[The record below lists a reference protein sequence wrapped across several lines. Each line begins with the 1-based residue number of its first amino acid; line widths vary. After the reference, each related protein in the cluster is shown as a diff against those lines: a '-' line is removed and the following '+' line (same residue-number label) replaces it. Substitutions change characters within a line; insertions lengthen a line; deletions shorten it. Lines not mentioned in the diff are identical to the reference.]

1 MTWGLQNRLSR
12 IIRPTDGHTVMLA
25 ADHGYFLGP
34 THKLEIPRKTLEPL
48 LPYAD
53 AVMVTRGVVRTSIDP
68 GANVP
73 IVLRVSGGVSVL
85 NEDLSNEKI
94 TTSMKE
100 AVRLNASA
108 VALSIFVGAAH
119 EHDSLVNLGKLVDE
133 GEEAGI
139 PVLAVTAVGKEL
151 EKRDARYLGLACR
164 IAAEFGAH
172 FVKTYFCEDFSRIV
186 DLPKPR
192 IGPGEILVK
201 VHASGICGSDVMEWY
216 RKPKAPLVLGH
227 EIAAEVVELG
237 AGVDRV
243 QTGDRVFVSHH
254 VPCGKCRYCLAGHET
269 VCDTLRTTNF
279 DPGGFAEFVRVPA
292 VNVKHGVFALPKGI
306 SDDEG
311 VFVEPFACVVRGQRL
326 AGFRPGHTVVVIGSG
341 VAGLLHIKLAK
352 AAGAA
357 KVIATDVVE
366 FRKAAAQKAA
376 ADFVIDG
383 REDVPARLREANDG
397 NLADL
402 VVTCTG
408 APKAIAQG
416 LASVDRGGTVLFFAP
431 IDPAAK
437 VDIPFNEV
445 WREEVTITS
454 SYGGSP
460 RDIRDSINL
469 LPAKRPVLTDLV
481 THVLPLAKA
490 AEGFRLVTAAP
501 DSIKS

>member
-1 MTWGLQNRLSR
+1 MR
-12 IIRPTDGHTVMLA
+12 A
-25 ADHGYFLGP
+25 AMY
-34 THKLEIPRKTLEPL
+34 
-48 LPYAD
+48 YAND
-53 AVMVTRGVVRTSIDP
+53 DV
-68 GANVP
+68 
-73 IVLRVSGGVSVL
+73 
-85 NEDLSNEKI
+85 
-94 TTSMKE
+94 
-100 AVRLNASA
+100 
-108 VALSIFVGAAH
+108 
-119 EHDSLVNLGKLVDE
+119 
-133 GEEAGI
+133 
-139 PVLAVTAVGKEL
+139 
-151 EKRDARYLGLACR
+151 
-164 IAAEFGAH
+164 
-172 FVKTYFCEDFSRIV
+172 RIV
-186 DLPKPR
+186 DLPTPR
-192 IGPGEILVK
+192 IGPGEILVR
-201 VHASGICGSDVMEWY
+201 VRASGICGSDVMEWY
-216 RKPKAPLVLGH
+216 RKPRAPLVLGH
-227 EIAAEVVELG
+227 EIAAEVAQVG
-237 AGVDRV
+237 AGVDTV
-243 QTGDRVFVSHH
+243 KVGDRVFVSHH
-254 VPCGKCRYCLAGHET
+254 VPCGSCRYCRAGHET

-292 VNVKHGVFALPKGI
+292 INVNHGVFLLPREI
-306 SDDEG
+306 SDEEAT
-311 VFVEPFACVVRGQRL
+311 FVEPLACVIRGQRL
-326 AGFRPGHTVVVIGSG
+326 ADFRPGATMLILGSG

-366 FRKAAAQKAA
+366 FRKAAAQKAG

-469 LPAKRPVLTDLV
+469 LREKRLVVTDLV

-490 AEGFRLVTAAP
+490 AEGFQLVAAAR
-501 DSIKS
+501 DSIKVILRP